1 MHSPI
6 EVVAVKDVERTGR
19 LLAHFIAGLGPE
31 FLATL
36 QLIPKAE
43 ELSEGES

>member
-1 MHSPI
+1 MHSPV

-36 QLIPKAE
+36 QLFPEAKE
-43 ELSEGES
+43 PSGGES